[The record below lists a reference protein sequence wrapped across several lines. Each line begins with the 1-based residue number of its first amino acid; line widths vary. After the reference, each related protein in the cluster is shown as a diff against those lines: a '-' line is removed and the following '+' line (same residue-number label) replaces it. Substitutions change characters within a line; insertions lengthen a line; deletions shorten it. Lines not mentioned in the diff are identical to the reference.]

1 MQTLAPQRIKLQT
14 SIKLLL
20 IPTIFFCLAGLVCL
34 VVFLLNLT
42 QTLDF
47 QNNALTS
54 TGTIIKLEERPD
66 SDGGNDYYPSVSF
79 KTKSGQT
86 IQFISET
93 SYNDGKLGAKIN
105 ILYLPTDPTK
115 AKLDTFES
123 LWLLPLIF
131 GVFTVVLLIFGLA
144 FLNQF
149 LTRSW
154 LVRHGQTIMASYT
167 GTKEE
172 NDEGITYHYVLSE
185 WLDPSSNKLFT
196 FKSLRLR
203 FKPAHL
209 ENIPIVVLIDPTNPK
224 RYLVDSEV
232 LKQAS
237 QNPTYA
243 AWP

>member
-1 MQTLAPQRIKLQT
+1 
-14 SIKLLL
+14 
-20 IPTIFFCLAGLVCL
+20 
-34 VVFLLNLT
+34 VVFLLKLT

-54 TGTIIKLEERPD
+54 SGTVLKLEED
-66 SDGGNDYYPSVSF
+66 QNTDGGTDYFPVVSF

-86 IQFISET
+86 IQFTSDS
-93 SYNDGKLGAKIN
+93 SYNDTKVGAKIS
-105 ILYLPTDPTK
+105 ILYLPADPAK
-115 AKLDTFES
+115 AKLDSFQS

-131 GVFTVVLLIFGLA
+131 GIFTVVLLLLGLG

-154 LVRHGQTIMASYT
+154 LVRHGQTIMASYM
-167 GTKEE
+167 GIKEE
-172 NDEGITYHYVLSE
+172 NDDGVIYYYVLSE
-185 WLDPSSNKLFT
+185 WRDPSSNKLLT

-209 ENIPIVVLIDPTNPK
+209 ENTSIVVLIDPTNPK
-224 RYLVDSEV
+224 RYLVDSE
-232 LKQAS
+232 LIKQAS